1 MLSLTQSALCTGL
14 LVKIQII
21 NAIIHPCQ
29 QGHLDKLSQQ
39 EPELQELQ
47 DRVNDLL
54 TEEACGKFES
64 SVGELR
70 EQCETLDRQW
80 EELREQ
86 LDRTLSQ
93 LETKVCFVNLMFK
106 TIAERYRMYIIIV
119 HCCIISAKRAF
130 K

>member
-1 MLSLTQSALCTGL
+1 M
-14 LVKIQII
+14 
-21 NAIIHPCQ
+21 
-29 QGHLDKLSQQ
+29 DKLSQQ

-119 HCCIISAKRAF
+119 HCCTCMYMYLSLRRSYDVGTCTIVISAKRAF